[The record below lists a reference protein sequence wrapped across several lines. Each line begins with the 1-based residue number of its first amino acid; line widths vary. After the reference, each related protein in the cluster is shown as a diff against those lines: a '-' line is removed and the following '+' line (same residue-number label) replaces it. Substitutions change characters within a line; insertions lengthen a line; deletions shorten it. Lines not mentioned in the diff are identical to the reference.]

1 MTLFLQC
8 YMLRVQ
14 KEGNNMTHT
23 TSGVKTY
30 GYVRVSTVQ
39 QNEARQL
46 EALKSYKLDNTYI
59 DKASAKDMNRPQWN
73 ELKQKLKS
81 GDRIVIHSLDR
92 VSRSTMDLL
101 NLIDELETLGIELI
115 SIKDN
120 IDTATPMGKFM
131 LTVLS
136 AVNQLERDNMLERQ
150 AEGIAEAKKQGKYK
164 GRQRI
169 EADATFNGL
178 YESYLNGKIQSKTK
192 LAQLLNISR
201 PTLYR
206 MISEYEAKNST
217 EA

>member
-1 MTLFLQC
+1 
-8 YMLRVQ
+8 
-14 KEGNNMTHT
+14 MTHKKA
-23 TSGVKTY
+23 SGAMTY

-46 EALKSYKLDNTYI
+46 EALKAYKLDDTYI
-59 DKASAKDMNRPQWN
+59 DKASAKDMNRPQWKK
-73 ELKQKLKS
+73 LKQMLKS
-81 GDRIVIHSLDR
+81 GDRIVIHSFDR
-92 VSRSTMDLL
+92 ISRSTKDLL
-101 NLIDELETLGIELI
+101 TLIDDLENAGIELI

-169 EADATFNGL
+169 EADTTFNGL
-178 YESYLNGKIQSKTK
+178 YESYLDGKIHTKTK

-206 MISEYEAKNST
+206 MIDEYEAQNST